1 MATFWLEGVLF
12 ALWRPLFMLN
22 NREKHHIMHT
32 MMILGVIMKCNTA
45 KLFLQMSASWCPETF
60 PEQWVYFF
68 MKLFKVAN
76 NPTNCWNSIHGYNL
90 ARKSNALQ
98 WLATFL
104 LNHRER
110 HQNIRAMMVLLER
123 ESKKSNTLFY
133 SRGWVLLRVW
143 KLSLEVFQFKEG
155 GRHQATSFALKMV
168 CLFSRTYLFKNNMSI
183 FQLKTLWWQTI
194 IDNSIC
200 SIC

>member
-1 MATFWLEGVLF
+1 MLALSCLVDNLAAIIRLHVLVRVSIKISIKRTLRIQMLTAIPSMAIFWLEGVHS
-12 ALWRPLFMLN
+12 ALWWPLFILN

-110 HQNIRAMMVLLER
+110 HQNIRTMMVLWER
-123 ESKKSNTLFY
+123 E
-133 SRGWVLLRVW
+133 R
-143 KLSLEVFQFKEG
+143 E
-155 GRHQATSFALKMV
+155 
-168 CLFSRTYLFKNNMSI
+168 
-183 FQLKTLWWQTI
+183 
-194 IDNSIC
+194 
-200 SIC
+200 